1 MAKRSPLQGF
11 RPGLRVLVT
20 VGDFAG
26 TEGRIIGHEE
36 AESFDL
42 IDPEDRFWVIVPFRD
57 GETAVMLR
65 SDEMRSLGSILG
77 PSDADE

>member
-1 MAKRSPLQGF
+1 MARQSPLRDF

-36 AESFDL
+36 AESFHL
-42 IDPEDRFWVIVPFRD
+42 TDPEDRFWVIVPFRD
-57 GETAVMLR
+57 GETAIMLG
-65 SDEMRSLGSILG
+65 SDEMKSLGSILG
-77 PSDADE
+77 ASNANE